1 MEIPPQQDTWS
12 LQDWLQYLEHQHH
25 KEIDLGLERI
35 GQVANA
41 LSADRPAKTVITV
54 AGTNGKGSTVRYL
67 EQILLADGRR
77 VATYSSPHFLDYRE
91 RVRIDGE
98 QLSEAD
104 HCAAFAAVEAARGET
119 SLTYFEFG
127 TLAAL
132 WLITRAHVD
141 VAVLEIGLGGRLDAV
156 NLVDP
161 DISVVTTVGIDHID
175 FLGDDRE
182 QIGFE
187 KAGVYRTGKPA
198 ICADPEPPE
207 RLLAHA
213 VQIGAQLIQVG
224 HDYHW
229 CVELEQGRQR
239 SWQFTYADW
248 QFSHL
253 PLPQLPLVNAA
264 TALAVLAQLPVR
276 PSRSS
281 IETGLLQASLPG
293 RLEIFRTQ
301 PLVILDVAHNPHAA
315 RYLAAQIRERWPHCK
330 VRAVC
335 AMLKDKD
342 IEGTL
347 GCLLSVVAKWY
358 LAPTPGSRGAS
369 ANRLEQALD
378 SAFCAAQSKD
388 VSRQRFS
395 SIGNAY
401 QSALTDAE
409 EGDLVLC
416 FGSFLTIQAIYQL
429 EG

>member
-1 MEIPPQQDTWS
+1 METPPQQENWS

-91 RVRIDGE
+91 RVRIAGE

-104 HCAAFAAVEAARGET
+104 HCAAFAAVEAARGDI

-132 WLITRAHVD
+132 WLITRARVD
-141 VAVLEIGLGGRLDAV
+141 VAILEIGLGGRLDAV

-198 ICADPEPPE
+198 ICADPEPPA

-213 VQIGAQLIQVG
+213 RHIGAQLLQVG

-229 CVELEQGRQR
+229 RVELEQGRQR
-239 SWQFTYADW
+239 SWHFEYADW
-248 QFSHL
+248 RFSHL

-264 TALAVLAQLPVR
+264 TALAALSQLPVR
-276 PSRSS
+276 PLRSS
-281 IETGLLQASLPG
+281 IEAGLQRASLPG
-293 RLEIFRTQ
+293 RLEVLHTQ

-315 RYLAAQIRERWPHCK
+315 SYLAAQIRERWPHCK

-347 GCLLSVVAKWY
+347 GCLLAVVEDWY
-358 LAPTPGSRGAS
+358 LAPTSGAR
-369 ANRLEQALD
+369 AAPTKQLEQALD
-378 SAFCAAQSKD
+378 SLSHATQGTEVNRQS
-388 VSRQRFS
+388 FS